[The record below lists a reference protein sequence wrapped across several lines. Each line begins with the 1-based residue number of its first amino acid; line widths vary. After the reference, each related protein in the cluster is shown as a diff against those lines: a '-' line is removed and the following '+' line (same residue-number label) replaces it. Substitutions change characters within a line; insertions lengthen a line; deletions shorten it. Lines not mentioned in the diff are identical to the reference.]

1 MVKDDVK
8 ESEVEEKVTKKS
20 IHDEESRKSR
30 KLSKE
35 KAADITSVVQT
46 VSKKGDPSIVD
57 DTEEE

>member
-8 ESEVEEKVTKKS
+8 ESETEEKVTKKS
-20 IHDEESRKSR
+20 IIDEESRKSR

-46 VSKKGDPSIVD
+46 ISKKGDPSIVD

>member
-20 IHDEESRKSR
+20 IHDEESRKCR